1 MTSVGN
7 VLYFNCYSLR
17 WVCRV
22 NTGRSYSK
30 KVVVR
35 FIPTDPWRA
44 TGSHSMKV
52 LIADDH
58 SLIRSAIK
66 TLLQS
71 QGYDVVG
78 EAENGVEALQL
89 ARAHQVDLI
98 ILDVFMPGL
107 DGLEVIQRLRSI
119 GLNTR
124 ILVLTSQSAQ
134 FYSHRCMK
142 AGAAGFISKTQGLND
157 LLRAVKI
164 IQDGYTFFPNLS
176 INSVRHSDSTQSDQ
190 ELIARL
196 SARELSILQQLARG
210 LSNKQIASDMILSS
224 KTISTYKARL
234 IEKLNMKSVVYLAEF
249 AKRNGL
255 V

>member
-1 MTSVGN
+1 MIILS
-7 VLYFNCYSLR
+7 FS
-17 WVCRV
+17 
-22 NTGRSYSK
+22 
-30 KVVVR
+30 
-35 FIPTDPWRA
+35 
-44 TGSHSMKV
+44 
-52 LIADDH
+52 H

-66 TLLQS
+66 LLLQN
-71 QGYDVVG
+71 QGYDVVA
-78 EAENGVEALQL
+78 EAENGVETLQL
-89 ARAHQVDLI
+89 ARTHQVDLI

-107 DGLEVIQRLRSI
+107 DGLEVITRLRSV
-119 GLNTR
+119 GLTTR
-124 ILVLTSQSAQ
+124 VLVLTSQSAQ

-157 LLRAVKI
+157 VLRAVKV

-176 INSVRHSDSTQSDQ
+176 MSSVRNSDATQSDQ
-190 ELIARL
+190 DLIARL

-234 IEKLNMKSVVYLAEF
+234 IEKLNMKLVVSLAEF

-255 V
+255 I

>member
-1 MTSVGN
+1 M
-7 VLYFNCYSLR
+7 
-17 WVCRV
+17 
-22 NTGRSYSK
+22 
-30 KVVVR
+30 R

-44 TGSHSMKV
+44 TGNYSMKV

-66 TLLQS
+66 LLLQN
-71 QGYDVVG
+71 QGYDVVA
-78 EAENGVEALQL
+78 EAENGVETLQL
-89 ARAHQVDLI
+89 ARTHQVDLI

-107 DGLEVIQRLRSI
+107 DGLEVITRLRSV
-119 GLNTR
+119 GLTTR
-124 ILVLTSQSAQ
+124 VLVLTSQSAQ

-157 LLRAVKI
+157 VLRAVKV

-176 INSVRHSDSTQSDQ
+176 MSSVRNSDATQSDQ
-190 ELIARL
+190 DLIARL

-234 IEKLNMKSVVYLAEF
+234 IEKLNMKSVVSLAEF

-255 V
+255 I